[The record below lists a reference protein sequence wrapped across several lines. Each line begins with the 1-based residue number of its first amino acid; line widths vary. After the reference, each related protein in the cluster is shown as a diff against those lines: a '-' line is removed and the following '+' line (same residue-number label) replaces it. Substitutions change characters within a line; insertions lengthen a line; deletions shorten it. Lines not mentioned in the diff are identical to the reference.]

1 MSEVVNDN
9 VAEIS
14 TGVPVKQG
22 DRVLVAIV
30 DGEPTVISVE
40 GAGDE
45 LGLKIEQVSNRIGS
59 MSAAVAENAK
69 AAADAKQG
77 AADAMEIANASGNAA
92 AEAQADAAT
101 AKSSAAQA
109 VTDAQTAGKAASLA
123 QSAAAA
129 AQSAADAAKAQAN
142 ATASHFW
149 MDAAGQAN
157 VSTDDGTVET
167 GHSVTIGSKG
177 IIQRL
182 DGKLM
187 QSLTNTALNFYLA
200 QSGAPLLAAAY
211 TPDGMGVYAA
221 GKQLSSFT
229 GSGAVFYDGAS
240 DSPTEQNVNASFG
253 SDGAIIGKQSGMHA
267 ALSASEFD
275 IRSGSA
281 GVFAA
286 GILRTTS
293 ITDMLVTNPSAGA
306 SFTLSHVPVA
316 APGVYLR
323 YYDVSAGTITDMAL
337 SAGTDYT
344 VDGRTVALSSSW
356 AAPDYTDNVGILYAD
371 YSYASDAPEVSIGDG
386 NVAMTYSA
394 PNEPDFIGMSGQSGM
409 EWTMTNQGN
418 LRCRRSSDGGDSW
431 STWEYFSKEGHRHSV
446 NDVRGWRYGLW
457 KAKTVSKNYTIK
469 ANSNTT
475 VEITTK
481 PDSGYSYTAVMRI
494 FTQHQTVVK
503 VSGWNVNDDSVSVD
517 LSNHG
522 NSSAISSSTLTVQL
536 LELKN

>member
-1 MSEVVNDN
+1 MSELVNSN

-22 DRVLVAIV
+22 DRVLIAIV
-30 DGEPTVISVE
+30 DGEPTVVSAE

-45 LGLKIEQVSNRIGS
+45 LGEKIEQASNRIGS
-59 MSAAVAENAK
+59 MSAAVAESAK
-69 AAADAKQG
+69 VAADAKQG
-77 AADAMEIANASGNAA
+77 AADAAEIAGAASEAA
-92 AEAQADAAT
+92 GK
-101 AKSSAAQA
+101 AKSSAA
-109 VTDAQTAGKAASLA
+109 
-123 QSAAAA
+123 A
-129 AQSAADAAKAQAN
+129 AQSTADAASAQAK

-149 MDAAGQAN
+149 LDAAGQAN
-157 VSTDDGTVET
+157 VSTDAGTVDT

-187 QSLTNTALNFYLA
+187 QSLTKTALNFYLGDA
-200 QSGAPLLAAAY
+200 AKLAAQY
-211 TPDGMGVYAA
+211 TPDGMDVYAA

-229 GSGAVFYDGAS
+229 GSGAVFYDGSS
-240 DSPTEQNVNASFG
+240 DSPTTANVTASFG
-253 SDGAIIGKQSGMHA
+253 SDGAIIGKESGMHA

-286 GILRTTS
+286 GILHTTNT
-293 ITDMLVTNPSAGA
+293 TDILGNNPSAGA
-306 SFTLSHVPVA
+306 TYTLSH
-316 APGVYLR
+316 APASAPRVYLR
-323 YYDVSAGTITDMAL
+323 YDDVSTGAVTETQL
-337 SAGTDYT
+337 TAGTDYAL
-344 VDGRTVALSSSW
+344 DGQTVALSSSW
-356 AAPDYTDNVGILYAD
+356 AAPDYTENSGTLYAD
-371 YSYASDAPEVSIGDG
+371 YPYASDAPEVSIGDG

-394 PNEPDFIGMSGQSGM
+394 PNEPDFVGMAGQSGM

-418 LRCRRSSDGGDSW
+418 LRCRRSSDGGASW
-431 STWEYFSKEGHRHSV
+431 TPWEYFSKEGHRHSA
-446 NDVRGWRYGLW
+446 NDVRGWRYVLW
-457 KAKTVSKNYTIK
+457 KAKTVSKSYTIK

-481 PDSGYSYTAVMRI
+481 PDSGYSYAAVMRI
-494 FTQHQTVVK
+494 FTQHQTAVK
-503 VSGWNVNDDSVSVD
+503 VSGWNVNADYVSVD

>member
-1 MSEVVNDN
+1 MSEPINDN

-14 TGVPVKQG
+14 TGVPVRQG
-22 DRVLVAIV
+22 DRVLIAIV
-30 DGEPTVISVE
+30 DGEPTVVSAE

-45 LGLKIEQVSNRIGS
+45 LGEKIEQASNQIEKASDRISS
-59 MSAAVAENAK
+59 MSAAVAESAK
-69 AAADAKQG
+69 VAADAKQG
-77 AADAMEIANASGNAA
+77 AADAAEI
-92 AEAQADAAT
+92 ADAAST
-101 AKSSAAQA
+101 AASK
-109 VTDAQTAGKAASLA
+109 AQTTADTAS
-123 QSAAAA
+123 
-129 AQSAADAAKAQAN
+129 AQAN

-149 MDAAGQAN
+149 LDAAGQAN
-157 VSTDDGTVET
+157 ISTDAGTVDT

-187 QSLTNTALNFYLA
+187 QSLTKTALSFYLGDA
-200 QSGAPLLAAAY
+200 AKLAAQY
-211 TPDGMGVYAA
+211 TPDGMDVYAA
-221 GKQLSSFT
+221 GKLLSSFT

-481 PDSGYSYTAVMRI
+481 PDSGYSYAAVMRI
-494 FTQHQTVVK
+494 FTQHQTAVK
-503 VSGWNVNDDSVSVD
+503 VSGWNVNSDTVSVD

-522 NSSAISSSTLTVQL
+522 NSGAISSSTLTVQL

>member
-30 DGEPTVISVE
+30 DGEPTVISAE

-45 LGLKIEQVSNRIGS
+45 LGAKIEQAFNRIGS
-59 MSAAVAENAK
+59 ISAAVAENAK

-77 AADAMEIANASGNAA
+77 VADAMEIANASGNAA

-253 SDGAIIGKQSGMHA
+253 SDGAVIGKQSGMHA

-286 GILRTTS
+286 GILRTTC

-316 APGVYLR
+316 APSVYLR

-386 NVAMTYSA
+386 NVRMTYSA
-394 PNEPDFIGMSGQSGM
+394 PNEPDFIGMNGESGM
-409 EWTMTNQGN
+409 EWTLTNQGN
-418 LRCRRSSDGGDSW
+418 VRCRRTSDGGTSW
-431 STWEYFSKEGHRHSV
+431 TAWEYFSKEGHKHSV
-446 NDVRGWRYGLW
+446 SDIRRWRYSLW

-469 ANSNTT
+469 ANSNAT

-481 PDSGYSYTAVMRI
+481 PDSGYSYAAVMRI
-494 FTQHQTVVK
+494 FTQHQTAVK
-503 VSGWNVNDDSVSVD
+503 VSGWNVNSDSVSVD

-522 NSSAISSSTLTVQL
+522 NSSSISSSTLTVQL